1 MAMYHEST
9 IPVEFWYWLLLWVD
23 GLFRFTF
30 FELREVL
37 NLATHKSA
45 IKRAKQNE
53 KRRLRNKS
61 YRTRVKN
68 VSKEV
73 REAVA
78 SNRSPEEIQASL
90 RKAVSIIQKTASKG
104 VIHKRKAARKI
115 SRLYRLANQAM
126 AASS

>member
-1 MAMYHEST
+1 M
-9 IPVEFWYWLLLWVD
+9 
-23 GLFRFTF
+23 
-30 FELREVL
+30 
-37 NLATHKSA
+37 ATHKSA
-45 IKRAKQNE
+45 IKRARQNE

-61 YRTRVKN
+61 YKTRVKN

-78 SNRSPEEIQASL
+78 SGKSPEEVQASL
-90 RKAVSIIQKTASKG
+90 RKAVSIIQKTTSKG

-115 SRLYRLANQAM
+115 SRLYRVANRLL